1 MPDNRLTAHAGRF
14 RAAPEPMNRIDRE
27 DQLPDLA
34 PAAAAPEAWLES
46 EPAWLIAVLK

>member
-1 MPDNRLTAHAGRF
+1 MTRYICEKP
-14 RAAPEPMNRIDRE
+14 AAPRIKSGGMPCWKTRP

-34 PAAAAPEAWLES
+34 PAAAAPDAWLES